1 MKDVNTILKNTG
13 ETIFNQI
20 GPVFNGHSRILI
32 LGTLPSPESRR
43 RGFFYSHPGN
53 RFWRTLA
60 AVLSREVPETIDE
73 KRALVLENHIAL
85 WDALASCDIQGSSDS
100 SIKNAVPN
108 DIVPLLRETGIKT
121 VFTTGQ
127 MAAKLYKRHLIP
139 EGAPEPIVL
148 PSTSPANQGRWPL
161 EALIQEYKV
170 ILDYIR

>member
-1 MKDVNTILKNTG
+1 MNTILKNAG
-13 ETIFNQI
+13 ETIVNQI
-20 GPVFNGHSRILI
+20 GPVFDDRSRVLI

-60 AVLSREVPETIDE
+60 AVLSREVPETIEE
-73 KRALVLENHIAL
+73 KRALVLENSIAL
-85 WDALASCDIQGSSDS
+85 WDVLASCEIKGSSDS
-100 SIKNAVPN
+100 SIKNAIPN
-108 DIVPLLRETGIKT
+108 DICPLLQKTGINA

-127 MAAKLYKRHLIP
+127 MAAKLYRRHLMP
-139 EGAPEPIVL
+139 KGAPEPIVL

-161 EALIQEYKV
+161 DALIREYSV